1 MAEGGEKEITLTLKG
16 DFIGRVGGVI
26 IILSAFLAWIEI
38 PLLGGGNLIDIIRL
52 INALSEFGGP
62 EGKFFSLAFIV
73 ILLSVLGGGGVA
85 LFKPRIGGIM
95 AIVGIIFFTV
105 ITLAIQS
112 DLGANIFSLVGIG
125 YYIAWIGSIV
135 SLFSDRITRSLVG

>member
-1 MAEGGEKEITLTLKG
+1 M
-16 DFIGRVGGVI
+16 
-26 IILSAFLAWIEI
+26 
-38 PLLGGGNLIDIIRL
+38 
-52 INALSEFGGP
+52 
-62 EGKFFSLAFIV
+62 
-73 ILLSVLGGGGVA
+73 SVLGGGGVA

-105 ITLAIQS
+105 IALAIQS

>member
-62 EGKFFSLAFIV
+62 EGEFFSLAFIV
-73 ILLSVLGGGGVA
+73 ILMSVLGGGGVA